1 MDKSIFKKGKKYTFS
16 DYFNFNHP
24 TEEIL
29 SELGYSFSVEVLKLP
44 MAEKNEAYKINA
56 LIAHFYAI
64 LPKVSLNSEI
74 AKRDFMIAPLL
85 SEVITYVDAK
95 INVEYSLDIDDFLS
109 GSLDYLIR
117 STQDIIVIEAKKSD
131 LEKGFNQ
138 LAAELIALDKYED
151 EASPALLYGAVSMGD
166 VWRFGILNRKSK
178 HIIKDIHSYRV
189 PEDTEKVFNI
199 LLGILQNSTNK
210 DSS

>member
-16 DYFNFNHP
+16 DYFNLNNP

-29 SELGYSFSVEVLKLP
+29 AELGYSFSVEVLQLP
-44 MAEKNEAYKINA
+44 MAKKNAAHNINS
-56 LIAHFYAI
+56 LINHFYAI
-64 LPKVSLNSEI
+64 LPKVSLNSEM

-85 SEVITYVDAK
+85 SEVIAYVDAK
-95 INVEYSLDIDDFLS
+95 INVEYIIEIDDLLS

-117 STQDIIVIEAKKSD
+117 SKQDIIVIEAKKSD

-138 LAAELIALDKYED
+138 LAAELIALDKYEN
-151 EASPALLYGAVSMGD
+151 ETSPALLYGAVSMGD

-178 HIIKDIHSYRV
+178 HIVKDIHSYRV

-199 LLGILQNSTNK
+199 LLGILQSSTNK
-210 DSS
+210 EG